1 MVDPNGSLFQTGRLC
16 SKPCALVAT
25 SPSNLATDGWRPWA
39 RTSMLNAST
48 ALWVILHQPPHMPT
62 HRHACMYIQTRAHTH
77 TQAHAHTHTHTS
89 KHTHTYTCAHMHAC
103 AHTQTQTRVQRPAWH
118 SFTSFYTTVRSSQ
131 VWSGAA
137 AYFVFWSGR
146 GTGLNV
152 CMYSFMGM
160 EAQLDLWH
168 KARRSLGGWKSKKRK
183 RSLPSC
189 LLP

>member
-1 MVDPNGSLFQTGRLC
+1 MFQTMCAGCDFPIEPGDRWVEAMSKNFHAECFNC
-16 SKPCALVAT
+16 SVSHSSSTT
-25 SPSNLATDGWRPWA
+25 SHAHTQTCMHVHTDT
-39 RTSMLNAST
+39 RT
-48 ALWVILHQPPHMPT
+48 
-62 HRHACMYIQTRAHTH
+62 HTH
-77 TQAHAHTHTHTS
+77 TSTCTHTHTHTS

-103 AHTQTQTRVQRPAWH
+103 ARTHTQTQTRVQRPAWH
-118 SFTSFYTTVRSSQ
+118 SFTTFYTTVRSSQ